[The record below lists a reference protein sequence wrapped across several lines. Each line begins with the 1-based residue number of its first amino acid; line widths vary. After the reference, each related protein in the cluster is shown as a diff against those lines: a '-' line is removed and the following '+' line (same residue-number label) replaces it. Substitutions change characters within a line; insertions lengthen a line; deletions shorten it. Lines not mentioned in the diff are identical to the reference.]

1 MDGAEVMMKKMDGTP
16 ITAGKVYNG
25 DGALVTLGYFDQG
38 STANPFAG
46 NWIPLTTGTKFGD
59 SSTGYGYPDG
69 HFFATSIFSRNSDV
83 VEIYP
88 SEPAYYETF
97 APHPITGSL
106 PAVGTPICIRFYDS
120 HELTVDTKYNTV
132 TGPEW
137 NWPGF
142 SSGIPENLYLKV
154 SNNPKPFNSRW
165 NYGYTFQFPSTPA
178 IASEPVD
185 QELPLFDLM

>member
-69 HFFATSIFSRNSDV
+69 HFFATSIFSKILMWLRSIHPNRP
-83 VEIYP
+83 IMKHL
-88 SEPAYYETF
+88 
-97 APHPITGSL
+97 PHIL
-106 PAVGTPICIRFYDS
+106 
-120 HELTVDTKYNTV
+120 
-132 TGPEW
+132 
-137 NWPGF
+137 
-142 SSGIPENLYLKV
+142 
-154 SNNPKPFNSRW
+154 
-165 NYGYTFQFPSTPA
+165 
-178 IASEPVD
+178 
-185 QELPLFDLM
+185 